1 MKGAIPLLIAL
12 LVAGCGG
19 VTAKSSVKRDA
30 TLYPPNNG
38 DICLLAGAP
47 ASDVEYEVLG
57 RVVATKRSYGSS
69 DELFVPMALEARKLG
84 ADAIINLQA
93 SQRFKGPLPWRVT
106 SPTGDGQAIKVLPES
121 PPIECLLAGGRLLG
135 RDGLVTQNT
144 APKVVS
150 ETATQ
155 PGTSTDGEVTS
166 GDDTGLKPD
175 LHSELVKLD
184 DLRQQGILTD
194 AEFETEKKKILARN

>member
-1 MKGAIPLLIAL
+1 MKGAIPLLVAL

-144 APKVVS
+144 APEVVS
-150 ETATQ
+150 ATATR